1 MSAPVK
7 QVLCDHLDSE
17 RDQVADPT
25 EVTIWDDWTTAFEF
39 GGGSR

>member
-17 RDQVADPT
+17 RDLVADPGP
-25 EVTIWDDWTTAFEF
+25 VTIADDWATAFEF
-39 GGGSR
+39 GGAR